1 VEVLGHVSGEMQV
14 QVFDL
19 GGTLLINKNVNGQ
32 SVDLDVSGLMPGMY
46 FIKVSDVDGKMVM
59 TFVKG

>member
-1 VEVLGHVSGEMQV
+1 MRRARTAAHDMVE
-14 QVFDL
+14 
-19 GGTLLINKNVNGQ
+19 
-32 SVDLDVSGLMPGMY
+32 PGMY

>member
-1 VEVLGHVSGEMQV
+1 MQV

-19 GGTLLINKNVNGQ
+19 GGTLLIKKNVNGQ